1 MALGETKAA
10 SAYGITEGKVLVN
23 GVAYSIKQGKT
34 LVNGVAYDIGGEI
47 EAPTQG
53 ELWAD
58 AVSLAVDGINSSRT
72 SYLYLKLDDD
82 DEVSVSGEEVFM
94 FAFFNGGM
102 AVYCATRMPSAT
114 GGYGLSG
121 MELIYNIPG
130 DTTPG
135 ATLDTEGKIWL
146 TSSIN
151 TTDLAQVYGATL
163 LAVKFPSYSKEQVA
177 AAFANLNID
186 QVRVST
192 TSYVYSRAGRNLRTT
207 GYCSQY
213 YSAFVNCEVM
223 FAAALKD
230 VKVYTAGLGNS
241 YDTLTATFQANS
253 TAILSSVYGSYG
265 SEYSVV
271 IGTKGT
277 PYGASLIGLK
287 EEA

>member
-1 MALGETKAA
+1 MKTMIDAVAHDA
-10 SAYGITEGKVLVN
+10 TEGKVLVN

-58 AVSLAVDGINSSRT
+58 AVSLAVNGINSSRT
-72 SYLYLKLDDD
+72 STLYLKLDDD
-82 DEVSVSGEEVFM
+82 DEVSGSGEEVFI

-102 AVYCATRMPSAT
+102 AVYCATRMLSAT
-114 GGYGLSG
+114 GGYDLSG

-130 DTTPG
+130 DTAPG
-135 ATLDTEGKIWL
+135 AALDTEGKIWL
-146 TSSIN
+146 RSSIN

-177 AAFANLNID
+177 AAFANLNVD

-192 TSYVYSRAGRNLRTT
+192 TEYAYSRVGRNLKTT

-213 YSAFVNCEVM
+213 YSAFANCEVM
-223 FAAALKD
+223 FAAVLNH

-241 YDTLTATFQANS
+241 YDTLTATFQTDNNV
-253 TAILSSVYGSYG
+253 ILGSVVGSYG
-265 SEYSVV
+265 SKYSVV
-271 IGTKGT
+271 NGTKGT